1 MIGSTALVSPS
12 ISLNLT
18 FSLNP
23 FSCWFHSSCELTNL
37 RVITMETHPLL
48 PDADRD
54 SYLLSFHPC
63 STQFMKNYRQLQPF
77 QSSSNITYFSLLL
90 NYLLL
95 NILQSSLIKTLQLQN
110 QNAALPP
117 WASRRFIQRK
127 KIWYMANTK

>member
-1 MIGSTALVSPS
+1 
-12 ISLNLT
+12 
-18 FSLNP
+18 
-23 FSCWFHSSCELTNL
+23 
-37 RVITMETHPLL
+37 METHPLL

-77 QSSSNITYFSLLL
+77 QSSSNIMYFSLLL

-117 WASRRFIQRK
+117 
-127 KIWYMANTK
+127 